1 MFSLQNGNHLSKEHN
16 LTNFV
21 IVHVYVV
28 AYYFPNSRISDDRL
42 NFHSIIIKDKQK
54 IEDSG
59 FDNKRESKVLE
70 KKS

>member
-42 NFHSIIIKDKQK
+42 NFHSIIIKDK
-54 IEDSG
+54 
-59 FDNKRESKVLE
+59 R
-70 KKS
+70 